1 MPPARRPARLF
12 SALALTSLLV
22 TLLAPAAHALRIVDY
37 NILNYPGSSAP
48 TRNPKFQIVLAPLNA
63 DVLVTEETLSQAG
76 VDQFLNNVLN
86 VIEPGQWAAL
96 PFVDGN
102 DTDCGLFYKPA
113 KVVAV
118 GQTAFYPNAANLL
131 RLVHVYTLRPVGYTS
146 TASEFR
152 LYALH
157 LKASNTTAD
166 ANQRTAEATGLRDSL
181 NNNPPGTHAMAVG
194 DFNCYRGTEGAII
207 KLLEPQADNDGRL
220 YDPLGLQN
228 LTSWQNNAS
237 IAIYHTQSP
246 CLSGCLNGGSTGGL
260 DDRFDLIL
268 PTFNWNDGQGYEL
281 IPGSY
286 ISVGNDGQHLNLNI
300 TDAPTLPEGA
310 PYADALWSVSD
321 HLPVRVDIQLPA
333 KSAVPAAL
341 ALGTVIV
348 GGGADLSVS
357 NPAAAPAD
365 ALTYSFAAPSGFVA
379 PAGTFNLAPGAP
391 AATHTITTDSG
402 PLGPRAG
409 TLTLSSDDFDQ
420 PTRSVSLTAN
430 VLGHAAASV
439 DSASLQ
445 VATDFDFGARP
456 AGAFTTESVRVHNY
470 GYTAQQARLSLTG
483 AAVTGGDGRF
493 AIVGGFSPALLAD
506 VGRTLEL
513 GFDDAG
519 ATQDSTYTA
528 TLRVTSADEA
538 LPGAQPQPDLVVT
551 LSARV
556 TSGSVAVGTTTGPT
570 TTQLY
575 TPFPNPL
582 RNGSTVRFDLA
593 AGDDVRLAIFDLSG
607 RLVTTLAQQSLP
619 PGRYA
624 YRWDGRDG
632 SGQTAGPGLYFVR
645 LSGAHISSGT
655 ARIAVLK

>member
-22 TLLAPAAHALRIVDY
+22 TPARAGRARARIVDY

-286 ISVGNDGQHLNLNI
+286 ISVGNDGAAPEPQHHRR
-300 TDAPTLPEGA
+300 
-310 PYADALWSVSD
+310 ADASRGRA
-321 HLPVRVDIQLPA
+321 VRRRAVERQRSPA
-333 KSAVPAAL
+333 GARRHPAAGEERR
-341 ALGTVIV
+341 ARGT
-348 GGGADLSVS
+348 GAGDRHRRRRRRISAS
-357 NPAAAPAD
+357 RIRRRHPP
-365 ALTYSFAAPSGFVA
+365 TRSRYSFAAPSGFVA

-391 AATHTITTDSG
+391 AATHAITTDSG
-402 PLGPRAG
+402 PLGPCAG
-409 TLTLSSDDFDQ
+409 TLTLSSDDFRSADALGQ
-420 PTRSVSLTAN
+420 SHRQRPGPRRGERRLGVGSRSRPTSTSVR
-430 VLGHAAASV
+430 
-439 DSASLQ
+439 
-445 VATDFDFGARP
+445 ARP
-456 AGAFTTESVRVHNY
+456 ARSRRRACASTTTA
-470 GYTAQQARLSLTG
+470 YTAQQARLSLTG
-483 AAVTGGDGRF
+483 AADHGRRR
-493 AIVGGFSPALLAD
+493 AVRDRRRVLAGAARRRRSDTRAGLRRRGRDARTRPTPPRSGSRAPTRRCRALSRSPTSSSRCRRASPAA
-506 VGRTLEL
+506 R
-513 GFDDAG
+513 
-519 ATQDSTYTA
+519 S
-528 TLRVTSADEA
+528 
-538 LPGAQPQPDLVVT
+538 P
-551 LSARV
+551 SARPPAPRRR
-556 TSGSVAVGTTTGPT
+556 S
-570 TTQLY
+570 
-575 TPFPNPL
+575 
-582 RNGSTVRFDLA
+582 STR
-593 AGDDVRLAIFDLSG
+593 RS
-607 RLVTTLAQQSLP
+607 RT
-619 PGRYA
+619 R
-624 YRWDGRDG
+624 
-632 SGQTAGPGLYFVR
+632 
-645 LSGAHISSGT
+645 SGT
-655 ARIAVLK
+655 AAPCVSISRPATMCGSRSSTSPADSSRHSRSRAFRLDATRTAGTDATDRGRRRGRASTSFG